1 VPIIRLQSK
10 DSAEEF
16 LKKDM
21 TFVIGLFKNFEVL
34 MRYEMLDAEKMYRF
48 QVLVCSKCKN
58 LWNKL
63 WHLFNLC
70 SLISSPHSY
79 PYFWQGA
86 DHEEFVK
93 AATTDNEVQFVETSD
108 TSVAKVLF
116 PGITS
121 EEKFVGLV
129 KSEPEK
135 FEKFGKYFVKF
146 TGEKTQI
153 TEANMLG

>member
-1 VPIIRLQSK
+1 
-10 DSAEEF
+10 
-16 LKKDM
+16 
-21 TFVIGLFKNFEVL
+21 

-93 AATTDNEVQFVETSD
+93 TATTDNEVQLN
-108 TSVAKVLF
+108 LF
-116 PGITS
+116 S
-121 EEKFVGLV
+121 YKFVLDLHLCRGL
-129 KSEPEK
+129 
-135 FEKFGKYFVKF
+135 
-146 TGEKTQI
+146 
-153 TEANMLG
+153 

>member
-58 LWNKL
+58 LWNKVIN
-63 WHLFNLC
+63 FGIC
-70 SLISSPHSY
+70 SICAHSY
-79 PYFWQGA
+79 P
-86 DHEEFVK
+86 
-93 AATTDNEVQFVETSD
+93 
-108 TSVAKVLF
+108 VLAH
-116 PGITS
+116 IHI
-121 EEKFVGLV
+121 
-129 KSEPEK
+129 
-135 FEKFGKYFVKF
+135 FGREQTMK
-146 TGEKTQI
+146 
-153 TEANMLG
+153 NL

>member
-1 VPIIRLQSK
+1 
-10 DSAEEF
+10 
-16 LKKDM
+16 M
-21 TFVIGLFKNFEVL
+21 
-34 MRYEMLDAEKMYRF
+34 
-48 QVLVCSKCKN
+48 
-58 LWNKL
+58 
-63 WHLFNLC
+63 
-70 SLISSPHSY
+70 
-79 PYFWQGA
+79 
-86 DHEEFVK
+86 K
-93 AATTDNEVQFVETSD
+93 AASTDHEVQFVETND

-116 PGITS
+116 PGIAS